1 LFTGLEKLLDHSM
14 RDAFHDS
21 AARWPPPRCH
31 DGTRK
36 DLIKTITDWGVGASD
51 DAKSILWI
59 HGPFGVGKS
68 ALTQTCVE
76 ALASRNKLAASLFFS
91 LPNKRDDPN
100 RIFTSIAYQI
110 SVKCPSLEEVVDRTI
125 VKNPTLLT
133 ASRRIQFEE
142 LIVKPLRYVGASVA
156 GMEGWVIVL
165 DGLDECRGGDM
176 RKGMGD
182 DLEGSMGREEQC
194 EIIDIIAASVRNRST
209 PFRWSIISRPEI
221 HINQSME
228 HISHLLFTISIPLS
242 PETDTDIRN
251 YLISE
256 LKAIGERH
264 RLSPSWPSDTDVAAL
279 LKIIAGLWVSAA
291 TIVRFVGDRDVSAPI
306 TQLCLVLSFGERVQR
321 DMKASSDNPWAQ
333 MDLVYHFIL
342 QRLPST
348 IISRVRKILLLN
360 SHYYNTVNQ
369 AVELGYILG
378 LSQEDFTAACCFLQS
393 VLYLDESGGSDD
405 PPGRII
411 KFYHAS
417 FMEFM
422 RDKRRSKDFY
432 IYDDCFAELQQEII
446 DRINK
451 VHDQVC
457 SLGRPGG

>member
-21 AARWPPPRCH
+21 DARWPPPKCH

-36 DLIKTITDWGVGASD
+36 DLIKTITEWGAGTSEHTE
-51 DAKSILWI
+51 SILWI

-68 ALTQTCVE
+68 ALAQTCTE

-91 LPNKRDDPN
+91 RPNRRDEPG

-110 SVKCPSLEEVVDRTI
+110 SLKCPSLEEVIDRTI
-125 VKNPTLLT
+125 IKNPTLLT

-142 LIVKPLRYVGASVA
+142 LIVKPLRQIGASVA
-156 GMEGWVIVL
+156 DIEGWIIVL
-165 DGLDECRGGDM
+165 DGLDECRGRDTY
-176 RKGMGD
+176 KGMGGGPD
-182 DLEGSMGREEQC
+182 GNMGREEQC
-194 EIIDIIAASVRNRST
+194 EIIDIIATSVCNHTT
-209 PFRWSIISRPEI
+209 PFRWFITSRPEI

-228 HISHLLFTISIPLS
+228 HISPLLFTISIYLS
-242 PETDTDIRN
+242 PDSDTDIRN

-264 RLSPSWPSDTDVAAL
+264 RLSPSWPSDADVAAL

-291 TIVRFVGDRDVSAPI
+291 TVVRFMGDRNVSAPI
-306 TQLCLVLSFGERVQR
+306 TQLRLVLSFGERVRR

-333 MDLVYHFIL
+333 MDLLYYFLL
-342 QRLPST
+342 QRLSST

-360 SHYYNTVNQ
+360 RHYSGHRSQ
-369 AVELGYILG
+369 LVELACILG
-378 LSQEDFTAACCFLQS
+378 LPQEEFTAACGFLQS
-393 VLYLDESGGSDD
+393 VLYLEVDGSY
-405 PPGRII
+405 GHTGTNI

-417 FMEFM
+417 FLEFM
-422 RDKRRSKDFY
+422 VDQGRSKDLC
-432 IYDDCFAELQQEII
+432 IYGDCFAELQRELI
-446 DRINK
+446 DQIHK

-457 SLGRPGG
+457 SVGPPGR